1 MLQDLSSRCCFTA
14 GVCGSNPQTT
24 RREESHSSRLKVA
37 QDRPGTKEMNKR
49 RHRPQDA
56 SRGEPPERPRG
67 VVDDW
72 LQGTQAMMA
81 MGLLVIGRA

>member
-1 MLQDLSSRCCFTA
+1 
-14 GVCGSNPQTT
+14 
-24 RREESHSSRLKVA
+24 
-37 QDRPGTKEMNKR
+37 MNKR